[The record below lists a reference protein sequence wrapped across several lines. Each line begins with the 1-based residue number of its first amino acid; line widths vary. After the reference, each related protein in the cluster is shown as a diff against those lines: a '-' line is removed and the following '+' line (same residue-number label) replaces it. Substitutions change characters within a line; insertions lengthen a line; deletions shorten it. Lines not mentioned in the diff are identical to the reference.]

1 MLFVATFYLEA
12 MLSTPSPIDPLCI
25 IDPSAHLYGCFKVL
39 SAVPAYGGADKCVQD
54 FNDLHLHKYLF
65 LAVLIFR
72 NC

>member
-25 IDPSAHLYGCFKVL
+25 IDPSPHLYGCFKVW
-39 SAVPAYGGADKCVQD
+39 SAVPAYGSADKCVQD